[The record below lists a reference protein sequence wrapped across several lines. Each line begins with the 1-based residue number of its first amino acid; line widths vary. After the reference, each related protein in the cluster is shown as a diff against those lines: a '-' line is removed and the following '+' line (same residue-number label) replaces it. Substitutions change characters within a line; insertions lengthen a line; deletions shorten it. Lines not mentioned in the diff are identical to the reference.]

1 MTGKLK
7 NNSYHILGLD
17 TSASQRE
24 VLKRSKEIINRLK
37 IDDLPVYDLD
47 LDIFENFRTEE
58 SVKEAVQKLSSP
70 KKRIKE
76 YFFWFQIVDS
86 VDEQAAGLLKSKEYA
101 EASRVWENSSEKD
114 TAKSLLYKKNLA
126 ILHCLLLFKKDSKT
140 NLEQSLKLW
149 RELID
154 SDKFWSAFAKVYK
167 LHDELGTNQE
177 IINEFKLNA
186 VSYVADIYT
195 ELGQF
200 HNNNAYVAESSK
212 ILEAKGA
219 ATEKTVLNPIY
230 QSVAEA
236 VDQLESLKVSAD
248 GVIDKNEAQT
258 IKVLIGKIQEEFNKL
273 IELGLYE
280 DSQSK
285 TIRDRAANAIRV
297 VVLDLHNNLSETDK
311 ALALINVAL
320 KIAGTAGL
328 ESKLKHEIRVLDATK
343 KNAGLV
349 SPVADLVT
357 AEKYEEALKL
367 IESDRKKYSGNA
379 ELQEF
384 YDNQKKLC
392 ISMLALNKYKQARD
406 YFDKQQENLAKP
418 LFEEA
423 GKLIYENIG
432 LFSFNKKV
440 IDEWVAE
447 IKSNVAKAS
456 IKNLDQFDEYRNSY
470 INVAKEKFE
479 GQLEQGALIVLVDA
493 HIFGGLTDVMGDI
506 KRQRQSERSRGWIWW
521 IVIIIVWILLANL

>member
-1 MTGKLK
+1 M
-7 NNSYHILGLD
+7 
-17 TSASQRE
+17 
-24 VLKRSKEIINRLK
+24 
-37 IDDLPVYDLD
+37 
-47 LDIFENFRTEE
+47 
-58 SVKEAVQKLSSP
+58 
-70 KKRIKE
+70 
-76 YFFWFQIVDS
+76 
-86 VDEQAAGLLKSKEYA
+86 
-101 EASRVWENSSEKD
+101 
-114 TAKSLLYKKNLA
+114 
-126 ILHCLLLFKKDSKT
+126 
-140 NLEQSLKLW
+140 
-149 RELID
+149 
-154 SDKFWSAFAKVYK
+154 
-167 LHDELGTNQE
+167 
-177 IINEFKLNA
+177 
-186 VSYVADIYT
+186 
-195 ELGQF
+195 
-200 HNNNAYVAESSK
+200 
-212 ILEAKGA
+212 
-219 ATEKTVLNPIY
+219 
-230 QSVAEA
+230 
-236 VDQLESLKVSAD
+236 ESLKVSAD